1 MSKHNESNS
10 SQGTPAFGAVMDIEK
25 PKHFGSSAKRL
36 INYFSP
42 FKFQLIAVL
51 VMVIL
56 STAFTVAAPEILG
69 QVTTELYKWVSTGKL
84 NWNYIL
90 YILKWLT
97 VIYVLSQLFLF
108 LQSFF
113 MAKITSR
120 TIYNMR
126 NDVDR
131 KINKLP
137 LKYLDSKTH
146 GEILSR
152 VTNDIETINS
162 TMQQS
167 FTQIITS
174 IATVI
179 GILIMMFSINLWM
192 SLIAIIVIPL
202 SMIASLTVIK
212 GSQKYFAGQQKAI
225 GEINGHIEEMYTGH
239 NIVKIFNYE
248 EKAKEKFTTINKD
261 IYENAWRAEFFSG
274 TMMPIVAFFGNVGY
288 ALIAVLGCIFVVQ
301 GKIQV
306 GQIQAFIQ
314 YMKQFMQPL
323 TTISNMVGTLQSTIA
338 AAERVFEIL
347 DEKEEVP
354 DLETAVEIEKT
365 KGNVSLENVKFGYSK
380 DEPIINN
387 LNIKVKSGQTV
398 AIVGPTGAGKTTL
411 INLLM
416 RFYEVDGGSIKI
428 DGIDI
433 KDMKRDN
440 LHTIFGMVLQ
450 DTWLF
455 NGTIEENLAYGRE
468 GATHTEVVAAAKT
481 AYAHHF
487 IKTLPEGYNMV
498 INEEASNISQGQ
510 KQLLT
515 IARAIITDP
524 RILIL
529 DEATSSVDTRTEVL
543 IQKAMDELLKGRTS
557 FVIAHRLSTIRDADV
572 ILVMNNGDVIE
583 QGSHDELIK
592 QGGFYYNLYN
602 SQFEIT
608 DAVV

>member
-323 TTISNMVGTLQSTIA
+323 TTISNMLGTLQSTIA

-365 KGNVSLENVKFGYSK
+365 KGNVSLKNIKFGYSK

-387 LNIKVKSGQTV
+387 LNNEVKSGQTV
-398 AIVGPTGAGKTTL
+398 AIVGPTGEGKTTL

-583 QGSHDELIK
+583 QGSHDELMK

-608 DAVV
+608 DVVA

>member
-1 MSKHNESNS
+1 MSKHNEDNS

-42 FKFQLIAVL
+42 FKFHLIAVL

-69 QVTTELYKWVSTGKL
+69 KVTTELYKWVSTGKL
-84 NWNYIL
+84 NWTYVL

-97 VIYVLSQLFLF
+97 VIYVLSQLFQF
-108 LQSFF
+108 LQSFI

-179 GILIMMFSINLWM
+179 GILLMMFSINLWM

-212 GSQKYFAGQQKAI
+212 GSQKYFTEQQKAI

-274 TMMPIVAFFGNVGY
+274 TMMPIVTFFGNVGY

-365 KGNVSLENVKFGYSK
+365 KGNVSLKNVKFGYSK

-387 LNIKVKSGQTV
+387 LNIEVKSGQTV

-583 QGSHDELIK
+583 QGSHDELMK

-608 DAVV
+608 DVVA

>member
-1 MSKHNESNS
+1 
-10 SQGTPAFGAVMDIEK
+10 MDIEK

-42 FKFQLIAVL
+42 FKFHLIAVL

-69 QVTTELYKWVSTGKL
+69 KVTTELYKWVSTGKL
-84 NWNYIL
+84 NWTYVL

-97 VIYVLSQLFLF
+97 VIYVLSQLFQF
-108 LQSFF
+108 LQSFI

-179 GILIMMFSINLWM
+179 GILLMMFSINLWM

-212 GSQKYFAGQQKAI
+212 GSQKYFTEQQKAI

-274 TMMPIVAFFGNVGY
+274 TMMPIVTFFGNVGY

-365 KGNVSLENVKFGYSK
+365 KGNVSLKNVKFGYSK

-387 LNIKVKSGQTV
+387 LNIEVKSGQTV

-583 QGSHDELIK
+583 QGSHDELMK

-608 DAVV
+608 DVVA